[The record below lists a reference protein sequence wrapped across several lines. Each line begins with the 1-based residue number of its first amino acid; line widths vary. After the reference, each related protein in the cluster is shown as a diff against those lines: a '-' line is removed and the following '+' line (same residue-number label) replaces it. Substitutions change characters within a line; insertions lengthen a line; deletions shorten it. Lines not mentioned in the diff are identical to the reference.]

1 MSGMF
6 PIIMNSVFLE
16 VLIMFKKI
24 AMIVLAIFVLA
35 MAASCRHTAHGFGQ
49 DVEQMGKKIKEKT
62 D

>member
-1 MSGMF
+1 
-6 PIIMNSVFLE
+6 
-16 VLIMFKKI
+16 MFKKI